1 MATNEFLPFGI
12 AGNANVMAQATY
24 QALAA
29 RSSGFQSGVAQS
41 DQVNKV
47 LRQAAFMA
55 SMIAQFS
62 GDQTGT
68 NVMDNGDLAGTEAIF
83 LAAVRAVALGVVNGG
98 NFAAQPSLAAEIA
111 ARILGDNNEA
121 QIRAQNDATEAA
133 ARYAADVAEAQARDA
148 GITAETIARQ
158 QGDQSLLDRFANYP
172 TYGMFGLGNGYQNLP
187 SGVVIQWGTYVS
199 TTGNRDFFAFPAAF
213 PIQVLSIVAN
223 EADGQGWGNPASP
236 TIVSTTRV
244 NRPAFQLSTVV
255 GPNGNN
261 FRFGGG
267 IAVNIIAIGN

>member
-12 AGNANVMAQATY
+12 AGNANVLAQATY

-98 NFAAQPSLAAEIA
+98 NFAVQPSLTAEIA

-121 QIRAQNDATEAA
+121 QIRAQNDANEAA

-172 TYGMFGLGNGYQNLP
+172 LTSTFGLGNGYQNLP
-187 SGVVIQWGTYVS
+187 SGVIIQWGQYRSVS
-199 TTGNRDFFAFPAAF
+199 GNQDYFSFPAAF
-213 PIQVLSIVAN
+213 PNQCLSMVVTEINV
-223 EADGQGWGNPASP
+223 GGWGNPPQA
-236 TIVSTTRV
+236 TIYGANIV
-244 NRPAFQLSTVV
+244 NRSAFHMS
-255 GPNGNN
+255 
-261 FRFGGG
+261 
-267 IAVNIIAIGN
+267 AVRMIDGTMNAYTPGVLGAMIAIGN

>member
-68 NVMDNGDLAGTEAIF
+68 NIVDNGDLAGMEAVF

-98 NFAAQPSLAAEIA
+98 NFAAQPSLTAEIA

-121 QIRAQNDATEAA
+121 QIRAQNDATETA
-133 ARYAADVAEAQARDA
+133 ARYAADVAEAQARDS

-172 TYGMFGLGNGYQNLP
+172 AYSTFGLGNGYQNLP
-187 SGVVIQWGTYVS
+187 SGVIIQWGMYRTIS
-199 TTGNRDFFAFPAAF
+199 GNQDYFSFPVAFPNHC
-213 PIQVLSIVAN
+213 LSIVVTEGN
-223 EADGQGWGNPASP
+223 VGGWGNPPQA
-236 TIVSTTRV
+236 TIYGTDILDRS
-244 NRPAFQLSTVV
+244 AFHMS
-255 GPNGNN
+255 
-261 FRFGGG
+261 
-267 IAVNIIAIGN
+267 AVRMIDGTMNAYTPGVLGAVIAIGN